1 MKSIFKR
8 LISLALVFGAATAL
22 YAEKVSGIIKGD
34 GELFFVKNGAALLHG
49 QAKKRGAR

>member
-8 LISLALVFGAATAL
+8 ILSLALVFGAATVL

-34 GELFFVKNGAALLHG
+34 GQPLGEVIVTDGYTFCVTISF
-49 QAKKRGAR
+49 